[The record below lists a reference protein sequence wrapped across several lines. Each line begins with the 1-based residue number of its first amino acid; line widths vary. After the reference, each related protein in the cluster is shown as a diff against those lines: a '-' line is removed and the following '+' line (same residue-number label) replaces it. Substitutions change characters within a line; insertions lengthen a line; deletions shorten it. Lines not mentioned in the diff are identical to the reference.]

1 MSKLRIP
8 DLGEGVD
15 EGTVL
20 AVLVTVGAT
29 VSEGQALLEVET
41 DKVTFEIPSPR
52 SGIIE
57 DLKVEAND
65 IIRTGD
71 IFARMS
77 ADHAVQDSD
86 QRQLATATTA
96 GMATLVDLRSDVEDR
111 DAVSDDSALQPS
123 SSARTASGI
132 SSGPLTTSEV
142 VRAGPAARR
151 EARELGIAID
161 TVAATG
167 PRKRITKDDV
177 RRTARQLLTAGSAS
191 LPAEPRLPDLSA
203 FGPVRE
209 VALTRVEQATARNIA
224 RGATFIPHAWIE
236 QKADV
241 TVLEARRRE
250 LRAAQASSDPP
261 LTMTVVLCKAV
272 ASALAVFPRFN
283 AAIEM
288 RTQTLLYREY
298 VNIGVAVDSDGNL
311 LVPVVK
317 DVPELSV
324 SGVAEELRR
333 MTRAARRNRIEGVDL
348 RGAGITITNLGGIG
362 ITGIQPIINWPEVA
376 ILGISSTEEVLWKKG
391 NEVQARLL
399 LPITLGFDH
408 RANNGADAARFLN
421 AICAALSEPNL
432 LLPVNEA

>member
-20 AVLVTVGAT
+20 AVLVTAGAA

-57 DLKVEAND
+57 ELEVVADD

-77 ADHAVQDSD
+77 ADQAAPASD
-86 QRQLATATTA
+86 QTRGVAATAGGA
-96 GMATLVDLRSDVEDR
+96 ATVVDLGSDDDER
-111 DAVSDDSALQPS
+111 DAISGDNTIQPS
-123 SSARTASGI
+123 AAAPAASGI
-132 SSGPLTTSEV
+132 PTGRLTGSEV

-151 EARELGIAID
+151 EARELGIAIKA
-161 TVAATG
+161 VPATRR
-167 PRKRITKDDV
+167 RKRMTKDDV
-177 RRTARQLLTAGSAS
+177 RRYARALLTADGATVSV
-191 LPAEPRLPDLSA
+191 EPRLPDLSA

-209 VALTRVEQATARNIA
+209 VPLTRVEQATARNIA
-224 RGATFIPHAWIE
+224 RGTTFIPHAWIE
-236 QKADV
+236 LKADV
-241 TVLEARRRE
+241 TALEARRRE
-250 LRAAQASSDPP
+250 IRTAQAPSDPP
-261 LTMTVVLCKAV
+261 LTMTAVLCKAV
-272 ASALAVFPRFN
+272 ARALAEFPRFN
-283 AAIEM
+283 AAIDM
-288 RTQTLLYREY
+288 RTQTLLYRDY

-317 DVPELSV
+317 DVPDLSV
-324 SGVAEELRR
+324 SRVAEELHR
-333 MTRAARRNRIEGVDL
+333 MSAAARRNRIEGADL
-348 RGAGITITNLGGIG
+348 RGAGITITNLGSIG
-362 ITGIQPIINWPEVA
+362 ISGIQPIINWPEVA
-376 ILGISSTEEVLWKKG
+376 IVGIAATEEVLRKSG
-391 NEVQARLL
+391 NAVEARLL

-421 AICAALSEPNL
+421 AICAALSEAAIL
-432 LLPVNEA
+432 SMID

>member
-20 AVLVTVGAT
+20 AVLVTAGAA

-57 DLKVEAND
+57 ELEVVADD

-77 ADHAVQDSD
+77 ADQTAPASD
-86 QRQLATATTA
+86 QTRGVAATAGGA
-96 GMATLVDLRSDVEDR
+96 ATVVDLGSDDDER
-111 DAVSDDSALQPS
+111 DAISGDNTIQPS
-123 SSARTASGI
+123 AAAPAASGI
-132 SSGPLTTSEV
+132 PTGRLTGSEV

-151 EARELGIAID
+151 EARELGIAIKA
-161 TVAATG
+161 VPATRR
-167 PRKRITKDDV
+167 RKRITKDDV
-177 RRTARQLLTAGSAS
+177 RRYARALLTADGATVSV
-191 LPAEPRLPDLSA
+191 EPRLPDLSA

-209 VALTRVEQATARNIA
+209 VPLTRVEQATARNIA
-224 RGATFIPHAWIE
+224 RGTTFIPHAWIE
-236 QKADV
+236 LKADV
-241 TVLEARRRE
+241 TALEARRRE
-250 LRAAQASSDPP
+250 IRTAQAPSDPP
-261 LTMTVVLCKAV
+261 LTMTAVLCKAV
-272 ASALAVFPRFN
+272 ARALAEFPRFN
-283 AAIEM
+283 AAIDM
-288 RTQTLLYREY
+288 RTQTLLYRDY

-317 DVPELSV
+317 DVPDLSI
-324 SGVAEELRR
+324 SRVAEELHR
-333 MTRAARRNRIEGVDL
+333 MNAATRRNRIEGADL
-348 RGAGITITNLGGIG
+348 RGAGITITNLGSIG
-362 ITGIQPIINWPEVA
+362 ISGIQPIINWPEVA
-376 ILGISSTEEVLWKKG
+376 IVGIAATEEVLRKSG
-391 NEVQARLL
+391 NVVEARLL

-421 AICAALSEPNL
+421 AICAALSEAAIL
-432 LLPVNEA
+432 SVID